1 MSDPVSD
8 LLALSNVLPGRCR
21 ARDRPV
27 TDTVAARI
35 EKQRQKKNAYK
46 KRALAAEKT
55 LTAAWL
61 AVETCGDRA
70 AIQAIRAVMADSDA
84 LVSAGFGVPNPEE
97 NP

>member
-1 MSDPVSD
+1 
-8 LLALSNVLPGRCR
+8 
-21 ARDRPV
+21 V

-35 EKQRQKKNAYK
+35 EKERQKKNAYK

-55 LTAAWL
+55 LTVAWL

-97 NP
+97 NTSL